1 MKKLIALLLAL
12 VMVMALAACGNK
24 EENTGNTG
32 NTENNS
38 ENKALASSALEIL
51 ETIWNDYAEDEQ
63 FPVTGGDMQTHIEKM
78 EEDENYMPP
87 NAPGAYNLEYAEDLT
102 FTLLVPAEELANID
116 EAATM
121 THMMNGNNF
130 TAGAFHVKSDV
141 AAFAETMKE
150 AVMNNQWMCGQPEK
164 LIIVSFG
171 DGYVMMAYG
180 IADAMDPFVEHM
192 NSVYAGAE
200 VLVEESLI

>member
-24 EENTGNTG
+24 EENKG
-32 NTENNS
+32 ENNTNAGN

-63 FPVTGGDMQTHIEKM
+63 FPVSGGDMQTHIEKM
-78 EEDENYMPP
+78 EEDENYMIP
-87 NAPGAYNLEYAEDLT
+87 NAPGAYNLEYAEDLMYS
-102 FTLLVPAEELANID
+102 LLIPETELENLS

-121 THMMNGNNF
+121 VHMMNGNNF
-130 TAGAFHVKSDV
+130 TCGAFKLKNGNV

-150 AVMNNQWMCGQPEK
+150 AVMNNQWMCGQPEQ

-171 DGYVMMAYG
+171 DGFVMMAYG